1 MQQEPD
7 KNSQGI
13 VLTSRRYRTAPC
25 ELRVREALE
34 ILEEI
39 KNKEP
44 QNYWTTLGQLGLA
57 DFWIYLRLIL
67 GYRHLDPWDHGEEMV
82 WFFQQ
87 NHRSPMIFMVPRGG
101 VKTGTITVPIL
112 PWILAK
118 DPTAPGMITNVREE
132 KAKWFAKQAA
142 MIIQSPN
149 YQLCYPWIKPSEKWG
164 EGGYYLDA
172 TAYANYKAPGAADA
186 GERYGGAVGRI
197 DPNIGALG
205 ITGNITGFHGRALVH
220 DDLISR
226 ETHDSPVQLKRAE
239 DFFLESLNCL
249 DPGGF
254 LSVQCTRWRYGDLY
268 GKIENGKFTHEGQ
281 RFRLFKRG
289 AERIVHNDAGQPVVE
304 IFNPLRTYVD
314 YRGQQ
319 QKIGYSQAF
328 LVGQKANLGSL
339 YYALY
344 QNEPVSDADRLIPI
358 ESVRTFEGID
368 FEMAPLVR
376 MGIEVEAAATTF
388 LEYFM
393 EKVRD
398 QKRTLSVDRI
408 HAKGLTQLGQA
419 KNARIR
425 ALIIP
430 VVSDGR
436 LFIRKDLWNRE
447 GNLGQE
453 MRDFDK
459 GEDDALDV
467 LAMLIARA
475 PKHRVGQFPIPYL
488 ACDPA
493 FTDNKTSD
501 HTAVGVG
508 CWYGNDFFVLDMH
521 KFRSRK
527 PDMIANQIF
536 TMVDRYREGKT
547 PDRNRAAT
555 PERRFLAPGMSR
567 SVPRQINIDWGG
579 GVYMDNLSEG
589 EANGS
594 TESIVGDRRSS

>member
-1 MQQEPD
+1 MEQLPD
-7 KNSQGI
+7 KNSLGVVQ
-13 VLTSRRYRTAPC
+13 LSRRYRTAPC
-25 ELRVREALE
+25 ELRVRETLD

-39 KNKEP
+39 KRKEP
-44 QNYWTTLGQLGLA
+44 QNYWTTLGQIGLA
-57 DFWIYLRLIL
+57 DYWIYLRLIL

-82 WFFQQ
+82 WFLQ
-87 NHRSPMIFMVPRGG
+87 NNWRSPMIFMVPRGG
-101 VKTGTITVPIL
+101 VKSGTITIPIT
-112 PWILAK
+112 PWLLAK
-118 DPTAPGMITNVREE
+118 DPTAPCMLTNVREE

-149 YQLCYPWIKPSEKWG
+149 YQLCFPWVRPSEKWG

-172 TAYANYKAPGAADA
+172 NAYAK
-186 GERYGGAVGRI
+186 GEGENGETYGGAVGRI

-205 ITGNITGFHGRALVH
+205 ITGNITGFHGRAIIH
-220 DDLISR
+220 DDLVSR
-226 ETHDSPVQLKRAE
+226 ETADSPTQLQRAE

-254 LSVQCTRWRYGDLY
+254 MSVQCTRWRYNDLY
-268 GKIENGKFTHEGQ
+268 GKIEDGKITHCGEK
-281 RFRLFKRG
+281 FKLFKRG
-289 AERIVHNDAGQPVVE
+289 AERIVHNDKGEAVVE
-304 IFNPLRTYVD
+304 LYNPHRTYVD
-314 YRGQQ
+314 YRGKQQ
-319 QKIGYSQAF
+319 EIGYSRAF
-328 LVGQKANLGSL
+328 LASQKANLGSL

-344 QNEPVSDADRLIPI
+344 QNEPVSDADRLIPVENI
-358 ESVRTFEGID
+358 RTFEGID

-388 LEYFM
+388 LEYFLTKIQ
-393 EKVRD
+393 E
-398 QKRTLSVDRI
+398 QKRTLSVDRL
-408 HAKGLTQLGQA
+408 HAKGLTKLGVA

-467 LAMLIARA
+467 LAMLIAKA
-475 PKHRVGQFPIPYL
+475 PKHRPGQTPIPYL

-493 FTDNKTSD
+493 FTDNQASD

-521 KFRSRK
+521 KFKTRK
-527 PDMIANQIF
+527 PDIIANQIL
-536 TMVDRYREGKT
+536 TMVDRFREGKT
-547 PDRNRAAT
+547 PDRHSAAV
-555 PERRFLAPGMSR
+555 PERRFLAPGMNR
-567 SVPRQINIDWGG
+567 SVPRQIDIDWGG
-579 GVYMDNLSEG
+579 GVYMDNLTEG
-589 EANGS
+589 ETNGS
-594 TESIVGDRRSS
+594 TETRPED